1 MILLP
6 LVILLV
12 LTSVLVVAVSYVH
25 LLCRQS
31 LRITARELP
40 SLQFYRTTLQ
50 EKLGFDA
57 EDGALAYS
65 LIRHFGII
73 GLTITTMAIFALKEP
88 LWQSILEA
96 SVAGSFLMLLTSY
109 VVPRF
114 LYTRTVGHWA
124 VAVVGILRLL
134 ALAAKPVI
142 ATLDFI
148 QSLADLSDTAT
159 NGDQEPTQEEHIEAL
174 IEAGKEEGIIQEK
187 DEQLIHSV
195 VAFGDKTV
203 REVMT
208 ARPNIVAIA
217 ADKSLEDL
225 RQVVIN
231 EQYSRVPV
239 FENTIDSIVGFV
251 HVRDMFEL
259 DAQQRATRDVRS
271 MMRPIRSVPESKP
284 VHQLLREMQRDGVH
298 MVAVIDE
305 YGNTAG
311 LATMEDLVEEILGE
325 IRDEHEPG
333 EDAVPEGEGIF
344 VVAGSFDLDNLKQLI
359 DFTPDEGTE
368 ATTVGGLVTEWLGCV
383 PKVGETVER
392 AGIVLEVLSSDDR
405 RVERVRIRK
414 AVNGTGG

>member
-6 LVILLV
+6 LIILLV
-12 LTSVLVVAVSYVH
+12 VTALLVIAVSYVH

-40 SLQFYRTTLQ
+40 SLQFYRETLQ
-50 EKLGFDA
+50 EKLGMDA

-73 GLTITTMAIFALKEP
+73 GLTITTMAIFAINEP
-88 LWQSILEA
+88 IWQSILEA
-96 SVAGSFLMLLTSY
+96 SVAGSLLMLLTSY

-142 ATLDFI
+142 AMLDFI
-148 QSLADLSDTAT
+148 QSLAELTDKAPS
-159 NGDQEPTQEEHIEAL
+159 GDQEPTQEEHIEAL

-187 DEQLIHSV
+187 DEELIHSV
-195 VAFGDKTV
+195 VAFGEKTV

-208 ARPNIVAIA
+208 PRPSMVAIA
-217 ADKSLEDL
+217 ADKRLEDL

-239 FENTIDSIVGFV
+239 YENTIDTIAGFV

-259 DAQQRATRDVRS
+259 DEQERADRDVRS
-271 MMRPIRSVPESKP
+271 MMRPIRSVPETKP

-333 EDAVPEGEGIF
+333 VDAVPEGEGVY
-344 VVAGSFDLDNLKQLI
+344 VVAGNFDLDNLKRLI
-359 DFTPDEGTE
+359 DFTPDQEIE
-368 ATTVGGLVTEWLGCV
+368 ATTVGGLVTEWSGCV
-383 PKVGETVER
+383 PKAGETVAR

-414 AVNGTGG
+414 ALNGSHS